1 MKKRQLL
8 LTLLLLF
15 STNYILAQQLSPVI
29 PKNFQSLK
37 KKSLNDTIKRNY
49 PNAINLLRP
58 YTNKNRMPVLITGNS
73 GVYKQNLG
81 NGFDLYT
88 MNIDKMPCI
97 SPDSTFKSNMTVTQF
112 LRDQK
117 TLTPISGN

>member
-49 PNAINLLRP
+49 PSKHPSNTLL
-58 YTNKNRMPVLITGNS
+58 NKIPG
-73 GVYKQNLG
+73 
-81 NGFDLYT
+81 
-88 MNIDKMPCI
+88 C
-97 SPDSTFKSNMTVTQF
+97 
-112 LRDQK
+112 
-117 TLTPISGN
+117 